1 MPASDCLPRLGLRLN
16 HCCLLISDLN
26 LILMETTWSDEFGK
40 LS

>member
-1 MPASDCLPRLGLRLN
+1 MPALDRLPRLGLRLN
-16 HCCLLISDLN
+16 HCYLLLN